1 MTDHGKMAVHHGSS
15 VLSAVFNTHT
25 LIHGAMMLGMVL
37 TPVAAMAA
45 TAGTTATAG
54 DLALAMWD
62 MGKSMVSGLG
72 DSGVLVDAFSNA
84 VDGNFMPNAVSNV
97 AENAVPLLHHH

>member
-1 MTDHGKMAVHHGSS
+1 MIDHGKTTVHHGSS
-15 VLSAVFNTHT
+15 VLSTVFNTHT

-45 TAGTTATAG
+45 SAGATATVG

-62 MGKSMVSGLG
+62 MGKSMLFGLG

-84 VDGNFMPNAVSNV
+84 VNGNFMPGAASTVV
-97 AENAVPLLHHH
+97 ENAAPLLHRH